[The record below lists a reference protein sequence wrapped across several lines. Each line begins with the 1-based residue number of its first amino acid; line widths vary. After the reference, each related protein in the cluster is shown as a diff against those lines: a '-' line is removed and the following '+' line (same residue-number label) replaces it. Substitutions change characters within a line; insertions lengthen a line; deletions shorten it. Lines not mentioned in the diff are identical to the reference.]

1 MACRYGQPIHTD
13 ALFGQGTGIASFG
26 RGPSIIMQTTQ
37 CKTPLRQTLQD
48 TLGKTQHDLSSVEA
62 IVLQEIEAAYQFS
75 LMDPEE
81 FESTYMSKA
90 APDGI
95 KPGDM
100 CIMSGGVV
108 HKGPPLGPDEQ
119 PRMQLFF
126 TISGT
131 SSASSSGYKR
141 DYSQV
146 RPGEASRCH
155 SLTIPP
161 LPFSQSTYASHAGQ
175 VDLCLIWLAKQ
186 GKHRDAIWRKHAE
199 SHESQREYVRKFVE
213 VWKAD
218 QKWSVNL
225 QAIVKGAYVSARQV
239 QVGKSWED
247 LLDIVHAFDTLE
259 RLDDKSR
266 EQLLRKEKFRD
277 FVASALAIMDEEEER
292 KTAVETKRKNAGKK
306 DGKKRSV

>member
-37 CKTPLRQTLQD
+37 CKTPLRQTLKD
-48 TLGKTQHDLSSVEA
+48 TLGKTQPLLSSVEA

-81 FESTYMSKA
+81 FEKTYMSKA

-108 HKGPPLGPDEQ
+108 HKGPPAEQ

-146 RPGEASRCH
+146 RPGEVSHCH

-186 GKHRDAIWRKHAE
+186 GKHRDAIWRKHAD
-199 SHESQREYVRKFVE
+199 SHESQRKYVRKFVE
-213 VWKAD
+213 VWRAD

-225 QAIVKGAYVSARQV
+225 QAIVKGAYASAGKKP
-239 QVGKSWED
+239 GKSWED
-247 LLDIVHAFDTLE
+247 LIEIVHAFDTLE
-259 RLDDKSR
+259 SLDDKSR
-266 EQLLRKEKFRD
+266 EKLLGIPKFKD
-277 FVASALAIMDEEEER
+277 FVEAALAIMDGFG
-292 KTAVETKRKNAGKK
+292 KKAGK
-306 DGKKRSV
+306 RRVV